1 LALTEAV
8 RREVRNLDKDLA
20 VSEIRELDTIAE
32 AGLARQRFTLL
43 MVGLFAVIALT
54 LAAIGIYGVMSYL
67 VAQRTH
73 EMGIRLALGARQRSV
88 MKLMLGQGMVLAG
101 SGVAIGLAG
110 AFALTR
116 LMASLLYGVSTT
128 DPLTFLL
135 IAMLF
140 VGVAL
145 LACYI
150 PARRASTVDPMVA
163 LRYE

>member
-1 LALTEAV
+1 LPIA
-8 RREVRNLDKDLA
+8 
-20 VSEIRELDTIAE
+20 EIKTLDTISE

-43 MVGLFAVIALT
+43 MVSLFAGIALT

-67 VAQRTH
+67 AAQRTH
-73 EMGIRLALGARQRSV
+73 EMGIRLALGARQGTV

-101 SGVAIGLAG
+101 TGVAVGLA
-110 AFALTR
+110 ASFALTR

-128 DPLTFLL
+128 DPPTFLL
-135 IAMLF
+135 IGVLLA
-140 VGVAL
+140 GVAL
-145 LACYI
+145 VACYI